1 MRTLE
6 EVRKSAGDG
15 NRPELNTVGTI
26 GNNADQ
32 NMDDNNG
39 EQNGDAHR
47 NLPPSSR
54 IVADDGNPHGGSG
67 ISCNHVKEC
76 TNG

>member
-47 NLPPSSR
+47 NLPPSSC
-54 IVADDGNPHGGSG
+54 IVAGDGNPHGGSG
-67 ISCNHVKEC
+67 ISCNHVKDC